1 MESFDLTVIG
11 SGPGGYVAAIRASQL
26 GMKTAIVERDR
37 LGGICLNWGCI
48 PTKALLKIAEEY
60 EVLKD
65 AGRWG
70 FKTGDVSVDWTR
82 VIARSREAAEKLSK
96 GVAGLMKKNK
106 ISVISGEAKFLT
118 PNRIAVEGADKK
130 TTEISTTRT
139 ILATGARASALPG
152 VTFDGKR
159 VISYKEAMILP
170 QLPRSMTVI
179 GAGAIGLEFAYFFSV
194 FGTAVTIVEYLDRL
208 FPPGDEDICTHL
220 TRSFQKRGIKIHTSS
235 KVKGVSASK
244 DGTRTT
250 FEKAGKE
257 ESADAEVTLVA
268 VGVKA
273 NVENLG
279 LEQIGVALE
288 RGSVKVDDYM
298 RTSVGSVYA
307 IGDVCGPPALAHV
320 ASAEGVLAVEHMA
333 GREPHPLDYSS
344 IPACVYCHPQI
355 GTVGLTEKEAR
366 EKGHDVKVGKFPF
379 IANGKS
385 VAVGDGDGFVKIIG
399 DAKYGEILG
408 AHIIGSEATELISEL
423 ALAKATE
430 MTVHDVHH
438 AVHAHPTL
446 AESVMEA
453 AADWEGQVIGI

>member
-1 MESFDLTVIG
+1 MEPFDLTVIG

-37 LGGICLNWGCI
+37 LGGVCLNWGCI

-65 AGRWG
+65 AGRRG
-70 FKTGDVSVDWTR
+70 FKTGEVSVDWTR

-106 ISVISGEAKFLT
+106 ITVIPGEGRFVT
-118 PNRIAVEGADKK
+118 PNRIVVTGADGKAA
-130 TTEISTTRT
+130 EISSTRT
-139 ILATGARASALPG
+139 IIATGARASTIPG
-152 VTFDGKR
+152 ITFDGKR
-159 VISYKEAMILP
+159 VISYKEAMVLP
-170 QLPRSMTVI
+170 ELPKSMTII
-179 GAGAIGLEFAYFFSV
+179 GAGAIGLEFAYFYSV
-194 FGTAVTIVEYLDRL
+194 FGTSVTIVEYLDRL
-208 FPPGDEDICTHL
+208 FPLGDEEVCTHL

-235 KVKGVSASK
+235 QVKGVAVTK

-257 ESADAEVTLVA
+257 EAADAEVTLVA

-273 NVENLG
+273 NIEDLG
-279 LEQIGVALE
+279 LEDIGVATE
-288 RGSVKVDDYM
+288 RGVIHVDDFM
-298 RTSVGSVYA
+298 RTSIGSVYA

-320 ASAEGVLAVEHMA
+320 ASAEGVLAAEHMA
-333 GREPHPLDYSS
+333 GRDPQPLDYSS

-355 GTVGLTEKEAR
+355 GTVGLTETEAR
-366 EKGHDVKVGKFPF
+366 EKGHNVKIGKFPF
-379 IANGKS
+379 MANGKS
-385 VAVGDGDGFVKIIG
+385 VAVGDGDGFVKIVG
-399 DAKYGEILG
+399 DARYGEILG
-408 AHIIGSEATELISEL
+408 AHVIGSEATELVSEL

-430 MTVHDVHH
+430 MTVHDIHH
-438 AVHAHPTL
+438 TVHAHPTL